1 MLSFTYPDPP
11 LRKQAKQDASAPV
24 LATWLLLAVSV
35 VAAAQSVYFDQRAYG
50 TMLLLQ
56 DAAGRVDKLENSLTA
71 AVEQQVLINAKLLRQ
86 EALDAR

>member
-1 MLSFTYPDPP
+1 MSFTYADPP
-11 LRKQAKQDASAPV
+11 IRKPLKQEQSSPV
-24 LATWLLLAVSV
+24 LATWLLLGVSV
-35 VAAAQSVYFDQRAYG
+35 VAAMQSVYFDVRAHG
-50 TMLLLQ
+50 TMVLLQ